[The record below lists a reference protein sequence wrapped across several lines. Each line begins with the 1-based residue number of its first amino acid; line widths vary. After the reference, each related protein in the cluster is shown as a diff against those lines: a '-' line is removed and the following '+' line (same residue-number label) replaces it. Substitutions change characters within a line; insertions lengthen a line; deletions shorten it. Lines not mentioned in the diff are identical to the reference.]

1 MNPKFRRLSEDSFF
15 SSPLGKK
22 DNNFL
27 RNNVRCFPELR
38 KEQGICVF
46 SYFSGSL
53 INRKRAHGLSPLE
66 GLELAERKLKSI
78 TYAQT
83 FRASSLET
91 RHCAPDKSTASPWL
105 KLLETRIVNDTSLLL
120 NTKE

>member
-1 MNPKFRRLSEDSFF
+1 MNPKFLRLLENSFF
-15 SSPLGKK
+15 SSTLEKN
-22 DNNFL
+22 DNKFL
-27 RNNVRCFPELR
+27 RNNVRSFPELR
-38 KEQGICVF
+38 EEQGICVF

-66 GLELAERKLKSI
+66 GIELTERKLKSI

-105 KLLETRIVNDTSLLL
+105 NCYKQEL
-120 NTKE
+120 